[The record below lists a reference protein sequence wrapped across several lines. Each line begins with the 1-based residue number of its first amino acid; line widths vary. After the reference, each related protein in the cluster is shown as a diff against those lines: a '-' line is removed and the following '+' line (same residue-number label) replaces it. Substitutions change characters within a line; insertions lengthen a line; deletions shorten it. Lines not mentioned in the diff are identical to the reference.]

1 MSIRKI
7 LFLNFL
13 AVVLFY
19 TRPSTQTLSIQWSD
33 DSFDLVF
40 MSEGKAL
47 TAQLGRGVIPSELVS
62 PTPCSENEP
71 MCWKFG
77 SLISLNVSASTDG
90 KCFSIQ
96 WTSHFKELKDCI
108 NLGTVHWYGGGQI
121 FVQHW
126 VIDNDERSEKAFV
139 TGDFFLGKMGGV
151 LEPYWL
157 NSDGFALHVDRTT
170 PLFVSQNDEQ
180 NSQLCLIARHESPY
194 TNSDPLLHLG
204 YNLCAAEDVKA
215 AHLTAASRF
224 WSKPRGVPD
233 RRMFTHPI
241 WSTWARYKGQVNQNK
256 TLTFGS
262 EIRRYGF
269 NDSQLEL
276 DDNWETCYGE
286 LEFDPEKFPNPV
298 EMVTQLKNQGFRV
311 TLWIHPFLNTNCP
324 SFTTSAQY
332 MVPGDNGLP
341 GLTSWWR
348 GNPSGIL
355 DFSRSHAT
363 EWWSSRVQRLATNV
377 GIDSFKFDAGE
388 SNWLPACHNLANLP
402 VDEQPNGF
410 TELYA
415 RNMERFG
422 SMVELRA
429 AWNSQDVPFF
439 TRMLDKESVWSYQ
452 NGLKTLLT
460 SLLLFN
466 LQGYPFVLPDMVG
479 GNGYI
484 ILPPKELFI
493 RWLQANVF
501 MPAIQFS
508 YVPWDYDQEVR
519 NDKILL

>member
-1 MSIRKI
+1 
-7 LFLNFL
+7 
-13 AVVLFY
+13 
-19 TRPSTQTLSIQWSD
+19 
-33 DSFDLVF
+33 
-40 MSEGKAL
+40 
-47 TAQLGRGVIPSELVS
+47 
-62 PTPCSENEP
+62 
-71 MCWKFG
+71 
-77 SLISLNVSASTDG
+77 
-90 KCFSIQ
+90 
-96 WTSHFKELKDCI
+96 
-108 NLGTVHWYGGGQI
+108 
-121 FVQHW
+121 
-126 VIDNDERSEKAFV
+126 
-139 TGDFFLGKMGGV
+139 
-151 LEPYWL
+151 
-157 NSDGFALHVDRTT
+157 
-170 PLFVSQNDEQ
+170 
-180 NSQLCLIARHESPY
+180 
-194 TNSDPLLHLG
+194 
-204 YNLCAAEDVKA
+204 
-215 AHLTAASRF
+215 
-224 WSKPRGVPD
+224 
-233 RRMFTHPI
+233 
-241 WSTWARYKGQVNQNK
+241 
-256 TLTFGS
+256 
-262 EIRRYGF
+262 
-269 NDSQLEL
+269 
-276 DDNWETCYGE
+276 
-286 LEFDPEKFPNPV
+286 
-298 EMVTQLKNQGFRV
+298 
-311 TLWIHPFLNTNCP
+311 
-324 SFTTSAQY
+324 

-519 NDKILL
+519 NDKILLWNTRSFYIGFCLVSGGGYFVENGGPTCGICRHHHQSGRTIDRHWFPY